1 PCTMTE
7 PKKYVSASQR
17 TAVNVTRWSEP
28 PMSLRDCPR
37 EKIYFVVNEKHL
49 FKKWPELV
57 SDPHPFAPD
66 ECPERIIS
74 GRDCW
79 IILTWARLC
88 AADCPFEPV
97 LSCRA
102 VDNAVCVF
110 HWD

>member
-1 PCTMTE
+1 
-7 PKKYVSASQR
+7 
-17 TAVNVTRWSEP
+17 
-28 PMSLRDCPR
+28 MSSRACPR

-57 SDPHPFAPD
+57 SEPRPFAPD

-88 AADCPFEPV
+88 AVDCPFDPV
-97 LSCRA
+97 LSCRS
-102 VDNAVCVF
+102 VDNAVSFSIGMMRPLHREFTGVLPLSRKRTGPAPRYPI
-110 HWD
+110 